1 MYEICWL
8 PSELGEWEGSREEV
22 AAPVNAY
29 VGLEEHTGAPAVLG
43 SQGALWIQADRRTF
57 SQASLTVERE
67 VVCSHAVTW
76 NGLSRQN
83 RNV

>member
-1 MYEICWL
+1 M
-8 PSELGEWEGSREEV
+8 
-22 AAPVNAY
+22 
-29 VGLEEHTGAPAVLG
+29 LG
-43 SQGALWIQADRRTF
+43 SQGAVWIQADRRTL